1 MNIREKKGFV
11 CEEDYPVVQT
21 TEGKLRGYVDGD
33 VFCFRGVDYAWAE
46 RFQMPEPPKSWE
58 GIQDA
63 LDYGY
68 GCPEMSYSL
77 KGKSPKGQF
86 IVPQR
91 FWSISEHCQNLNI
104 WTPSIDPEA
113 KKPVMVWFHGGGFFG
128 GCSTQLYSYEGWEMS
143 HNYDV
148 VIVTVNHRLNMLGF
162 LDLSE
167 LGEEYR
173 NSGNLGMADL
183 VEALRWVKR
192 NITAFGGD
200 PDNVTIYGQSGGGG
214 KVSTL
219 MQMPSADGLYHRA
232 IIQSGVMRSGLL
244 GGDRELSRKIGQK
257 TVKNLNLN
265 RDNRKEIE
273 TMEYETLAA
282 AVAKACEEEKNHLFT
297 VWSPVADG
305 EYFVGNPLHTGFR
318 KETKHIPVLIGSCVC
333 EFLPS
338 PVGRKENWTEEQK
351 KAVVKERFGE
361 ETEAVTKAFAEA
373 YPELDPSYAAAVDHE
388 IRPAVLDF
396 SSRRTKEAE
405 APVYNYVFAF
415 ESPLLGGQLTG
426 HNGDLH
432 FMFHNALY
440 MEAMYKKD
448 ITARLQDEM
457 AGAWASFAKTGSPN
471 GEQLPCWKPYTEEK
485 KACMIYGDQTILRE
499 NHDRDLITL
508 IEEKN
513 CNLCKK
519 YKSIKPSQ
527 NN

>member
-1 MNIREKKGFV
+1 
-11 CEEDYPVVQT
+11 
-21 TEGKLRGYVDGD
+21 
-33 VFCFRGVDYAWAE
+33 
-46 RFQMPEPPKSWE
+46 
-58 GIQDA
+58 
-63 LDYGY
+63 
-68 GCPEMSYSL
+68 
-77 KGKSPKGQF
+77 
-86 IVPQR
+86 
-91 FWSISEHCQNLNI
+91 
-104 WTPSIDPEA
+104 
-113 KKPVMVWFHGGGFFG
+113 
-128 GCSTQLYSYEGWEMS
+128 
-143 HNYDV
+143 
-148 VIVTVNHRLNMLGF
+148 MLGF

-305 EYFVGNPLHTGFR
+305 EYFVGNSLHTGFR

-519 YKSIKPSQ
+519 YKKHKTITK
-527 NN
+527 

>member
-1 MNIREKKGFV
+1 
-11 CEEDYPVVQT
+11 
-21 TEGKLRGYVDGD
+21 
-33 VFCFRGVDYAWAE
+33 
-46 RFQMPEPPKSWE
+46 
-58 GIQDA
+58 
-63 LDYGY
+63 
-68 GCPEMSYSL
+68 
-77 KGKSPKGQF
+77 
-86 IVPQR
+86 
-91 FWSISEHCQNLNI
+91 
-104 WTPSIDPEA
+104 
-113 KKPVMVWFHGGGFFG
+113 
-128 GCSTQLYSYEGWEMS
+128 
-143 HNYDV
+143 
-148 VIVTVNHRLNMLGF
+148 MLGF

-318 KETKHIPVLIGSCVC
+318 KETKQYSGAHWLLRMRISSFAG
-333 EFLPS
+333 
-338 PVGRKENWTEEQK
+338 GQKRKLDGGTEESGGK
-351 KAVVKERFGE
+351 GALWRGNRSGGE
-361 ETEAVTKAFAEA
+361 SVCGS
-373 YPELDPSYAAAVDHE
+373 YPELDPPMRTAVDHE

-405 APVYNYVFAF
+405 ARFITM
-415 ESPLLGGQLTG
+415 SLPL
-426 HNGDLH
+426 
-432 FMFHNALY
+432 
-440 MEAMYKKD
+440 K
-448 ITARLQDEM
+448 ARSWRAAD
-457 AGAWASFAKTGSPN
+457 GA
-471 GEQLPCWKPYTEEK
+471 
-485 KACMIYGDQTILRE
+485 
-499 NHDRDLITL
+499 
-508 IEEKN
+508 
-513 CNLCKK
+513 
-519 YKSIKPSQ
+519 
-527 NN
+527 

>member
-86 IVPQR
+86 MVPQR

-128 GCSTQLYSYEGWEMS
+128 GCSTQLYSYEGWGMS

-232 IIQSGVMRSGLL
+232 IIQSGVMRSG
-244 GGDRELSRKIGQK
+244 
-257 TVKNLNLN
+257 
-265 RDNRKEIE
+265 
-273 TMEYETLAA
+273 
-282 AVAKACEEEKNHLFT
+282 
-297 VWSPVADG
+297 
-305 EYFVGNPLHTGFR
+305 
-318 KETKHIPVLIGSCVC
+318 
-333 EFLPS
+333 FL
-338 PVGRKENWTEEQK
+338 
-351 KAVVKERFGE
+351 E
-361 ETEAVTKAFAEA
+361 ETGSF
-373 YPELDPSYAAAVDHE
+373 PEKSD
-388 IRPAVLDF
+388 
-396 SSRRTKEAE
+396 RR
-405 APVYNYVFAF
+405 
-415 ESPLLGGQLTG
+415 
-426 HNGDLH
+426 
-432 FMFHNALY
+432 
-440 MEAMYKKD
+440 
-448 ITARLQDEM
+448 R
-457 AGAWASFAKTGSPN
+457 
-471 GEQLPCWKPYTEEK
+471 
-485 KACMIYGDQTILRE
+485 
-499 NHDRDLITL
+499 
-508 IEEKN
+508 
-513 CNLCKK
+513 
-519 YKSIKPSQ
+519 
-527 NN
+527 